1 MEVFGFFYNP
11 NIHPYQEYK
20 KRLEAVNDFSIL
32 SNLKIIYRDEYRL
45 EEFLQNVVFREKERC
60 IYCYHTRLKATAQVA
75 KKGKFDFFTTTLLYS
90 KSQKHQLVKE
100 IGDGLAN
107 ESGVK
112 FLYEDFRKGWKDGI
126 EISQDMGL
134 YRQQYCGCIYSEKER
149 YLKKDI

>member
-1 MEVFGFFYNP
+1 MKELRKRGMEVFGFFYNP

-75 KKGKFDFFTTTLLYS
+75 RKGKFDFFTTTLLYS

-100 IGDGLAN
+100 IGDGLAK

-126 EISQDMGL
+126 EISHEMGF
-134 YRQQYCGCIYSEKER
+134 YRQQNCGCIQ
-149 YLKKDI
+149 